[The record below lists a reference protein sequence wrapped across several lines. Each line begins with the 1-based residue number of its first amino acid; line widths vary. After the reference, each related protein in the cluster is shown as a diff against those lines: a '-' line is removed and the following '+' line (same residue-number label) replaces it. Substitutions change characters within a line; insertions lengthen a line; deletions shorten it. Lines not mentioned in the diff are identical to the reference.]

1 MLERRRGCVVRG
13 RATICVKG
21 SLEFEV
27 WEWLVGRRWSVEPR
41 SWWSYW
47 KGRSQVAGDSEQSRK
62 DEQVGGANGRREIS
76 QSRKLQTVSGE
87 FVFE

>member
-1 MLERRRGCVVRG
+1 MGG
-13 RATICVKG
+13 ATICVKG

-62 DEQVGGANGRREIS
+62 DEQSGRS
-76 QSRKLQTVSGE
+76 QWKDARFLETESSKP
-87 FVFE
+87 

>member
-1 MLERRRGCVVRG
+1 MSGGGGGV
-13 RATICVKG
+13 

-47 KGRSQVAGDSEQSRK
+47 KGRSQVAGVSAQSTGKMSSR
-62 DEQVGGANGRREIS
+62 VGGANGKTRD
-76 QSRKLQTVSGE
+76 L
-87 FVFE
+87 